1 MIIGRP
7 GSTAHDWSHLPEVE
21 DLHRAKTRLANVEIN
36 LKVIVIGTAL
46 SNQIPPDSMIKDYPP
61 EVEIP
66 PYPLRKYNR
75 TVTEGDKVREIRR
88 TSMPVIFLDYTGTI
102 TSYDLM
108 EILETATTEKRWYVN
123 LKPDLAVASLEIPR
137 GSPSR
142 VGSALNSQG
151 GQGLGVVKIDRLVT
165 EWMQRFPEPHEPLTP
180 YMGRAQSES
189 FDSSSRL
196 LYPTYDIYSGERL
209 KGDFRGGFG
218 GTEFQEILSRLIVM
232 CRVVDNYIRSGFAD
246 NQSLQVP
253 EPWTLN
259 LHTYALAGLIRAYQ
273 LYPKAN
279 DKDINYEIATNSQY
293 RQVITQSL
301 VHVLG
306 TFTIN
311 NGLMSLLDVQQNG
324 GWYSLRLWPKI
335 RLILEKW
342 SQSDFKTA
350 SP

>member
-1 MIIGRP
+1 MTTLYIMIIGRP
-7 GSTAHDWSHLPEVE
+7 GTTAHDWSHLPEVE

-46 SNQIPPDSMIKDYPP
+46 SNQIPPDSVIKDYPP

-88 TSMPVIFLDYTGTI
+88 TSMPVIFLDYTGTT

-123 LKPDLAVASLEIPR
+123 LKPDLAVIPRPR

-142 VGSALNSQG
+142 VGSVPNS
-151 GQGLGVVKIDRLVT
+151 QGLGVVKIDRLVT
-165 EWMQRFPEPHEPLTP
+165 EWMQP
-180 YMGRAQSES
+180 ES

-232 CRVVDNYIRSGFAD
+232 CRVVENYIRSGFAE

-273 LYPKAN
+273 LYPRAN

-306 TFTIN
+306 AFTIN
-311 NGLMSLLDVQQNG
+311 NGLMSLLDVQQND
-324 GWYSLRLWPKI
+324 GWYGLRLWPKI

-342 SQSDFKTA
+342 SKSDFKTA

>member
-1 MIIGRP
+1 MTTLYIMIIGRP

-21 DLHRAKTRLANVEIN
+21 DLHRAKTRLANVETN

-46 SNQIPPDSMIKDYPP
+46 SDQIPPDSMIKDYPP

-88 TSMPVIFLDYTGTI
+88 TSMPVIFLDYTGTK

-123 LKPDLAVASLEIPR
+123 LKSDLAATPLEMPR

-142 VGSALNSQG
+142 VGSLRNS
-151 GQGLGVVKIDRLVT
+151 QGLGVVKIDRLVT
-165 EWMQRFPEPHEPLTP
+165 EWMQRLPGPHEPF
-180 YMGRAQSES
+180 RAQPES

-232 CRVVDNYIRSGFAD
+232 CRVVENYIRSGFAE

-306 TFTIN
+306 AFTIN
-311 NGLMSLLDVQQNG
+311 NGLMSLLDVQHNG